1 MVKCK
6 YFLKRGKICYLSP
19 FGDIKSKEE
28 KMVQKLWHLGT
39 GGRGGLA
46 KQASEFKAQ
55 HEYECATNAS
65 FCSGTEKY

>member
-28 KMVQKLWHLGT
+28 KTVQTLWHLGT
-39 GGRGGLA
+39 GGCGDLA